1 MSTTIY
7 PEVSKR
13 MAMKIDGE
21 YAFKWISRM
30 KFLRMAEKLG
40 ISASLMGKEIDRMCH
55 RITRQAPLVVARLSA
70 KFPSLCYQRIVD
82 GIDARVAQLTCTQA

>member
-1 MSTTIY
+1 
-7 PEVSKR
+7 

-40 ISASLMGKEIDRMCH
+40 ISSSLMGKEIDRMCH
-55 RITRQAPLVVARLSA
+55 RITRQAPLVAARLSA